1 MKTINLRV
9 QRPFMVS
16 CTVNGVVKKVFVMAN
31 RKSHAKRVSERNGLP
46 AGVPKKAQVLNKD
59 FNTY

>member
-1 MKTINLRV
+1 
-9 QRPFMVS
+9 MVS

-46 AGVPKKAQVLNKD
+46 AGVQKKAQVLNKD